1 MAKKRRRSESFQAD
15 DDDARKRLAAFHA
28 RMFELPQE
36 DAPVPASVTPRVV
49 FKAKSKKHKKN
60 PGDTDDGEPVPM
72 VKFNKM
78 KIKKEKKKK
87 VVTVAEK
94 KLAMGPAVV
103 KVPGMPKGVKNKPQE
118 KKKGKKEVKKTT
130 VQTPQWNS
138 MNNDEERENDDGVDP
153 LKQPL
158 GSVKAMVTEKVKKV
172 KKMAVQTPEWNPMKN
187 VEEREE
193 EDGVDPL
200 EQALGSVIEMV
211 TQKKVKKVKK
221 TTVPAPQRHS
231 MKKEK
236 DEDNNGV
243 DPLEQALGSVNAM
256 VMKQGAKP
264 PVVAVPSIE
273 KPNNSVEIAEEKN
286 ATAEFAVN
294 NNAGDDVKKPISKKI
309 KKRRRNKKKALEANN
324 SDPASGNLNA
334 RGAEVANEIPAVCE
348 KGTESESTVKTTA
361 NGSASSKATAPSPKS
376 PSSRKKR
383 KKSVKVNSMNS
394 VSPKTQTLLQP
405 RQGKPLIVSDEA
417 ESQTVS
423 KTIAPKDSTT
433 VLSKTV
439 KIAPATNG
447 TAAAKVAA
455 SNKKIIPNLEKKNV
469 AHTKPMTPIA
479 ASLAN
484 DVKKKNDMFLPA
496 QETRRQP
503 AVSSKHPQKAV
514 PPQVVQLHELHDA
527 SSSSESEHEGG
538 FEFNHW
544 DSDSLFSRLIDSAA
558 RERWELVEVGRLVR
572 LFAAEWDFKE
582 SKTAH
587 FLIDTCPEL
596 VSVDFLEG
604 LGVNLSAKQ
613 LVQVFE
619 AGSGNSGVLMN
630 KMASAV
636 ENGHLSVRDPSF
648 VSALERRVA
657 LMESNTEVM
666 ELLHPLL
673 ESLST
678 VRDVGCLLK
687 QLCEHWQLERKVA
700 LVQQVLL
707 SSIFD
712 DLDGNQDDILL
723 DLPDLNGRLDFPS
736 RLDQEDVDE
745 NGNLKGFLANEDSEY
760 SEEERSEQ
768 EEDDEKDSDEEEDP
782 YEGETDSDEEM
793 EISGC
798 SRSRNQFIEDE
809 ADVGEE
815 DEEEEEEE
823 NERHNDDGSSSSDSD

>member
-49 FKAKSKKHKKN
+49 FKAKSKKHKKKS
-60 PGDTDDGEPVPM
+60 GDTDDGEPVPM

-138 MNNDEERENDDGVDP
+138 MKNDDGVDP

-158 GSVKAMVTEKVKKV
+158 GSVIV
-172 KKMAVQTPEWNPMKN
+172 
-187 VEEREE
+187 
-193 EDGVDPL
+193 
-200 EQALGSVIEMV
+200 MV

-236 DEDNNGV
+236 DEDNDGV

-294 NNAGDDVKKPISKKI
+294 NNTGDDVKKPISKKI
-309 KKRRRNKKKALEANN
+309 KKRRKNKKKALEANN

-376 PSSRKKR
+376 PSSQKKR

-433 VLSKTV
+433 VLFKTV

-447 TAAAKVAA
+447 TAAAKVAT
-455 SNKKIIPNLEKKNV
+455 SNKKIIPNVEKKNV

-484 DVKKKNDMFLPA
+484 AVKKKNDMFLPA
-496 QETRRQP
+496 QETQRQP

-514 PPQVVQLHELHDA
+514 PPQVVQLHDA

-538 FEFNHW
+538 FEFNHR

-678 VRDVGCLLK
+678 VRDVGYLLK

-760 SEEERSEQ
+760 SGEERSEQ
-768 EEDDEKDSDEEEDP
+768 EEDDEKDSDEDEDP

-815 DEEEEEEE
+815 DEEEE